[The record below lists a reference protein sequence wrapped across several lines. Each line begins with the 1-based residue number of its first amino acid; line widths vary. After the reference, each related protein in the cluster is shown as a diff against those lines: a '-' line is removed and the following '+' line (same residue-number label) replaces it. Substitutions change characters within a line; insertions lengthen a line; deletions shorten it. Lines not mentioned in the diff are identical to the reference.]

1 MTFKQTFSLIGP
13 LVSSI
18 LRTRPANSMASSP
31 LIKRTLMGLLA
42 SITTFSCGLALGA
55 AGDAK
60 FIDEADGSLKDTSLW
75 NSGFYRSAIFSVQI
89 YDPDGI
95 NSDSFTNPPS
105 TALTATSAAID
116 AINPIEGFGSTH
128 AEVSLRYDSTIVLA
142 ETGDTI
148 ELQFS
153 DELGNAERLEIVIR
167 FNDVDTAVE
176 LSVTSP
182 TPYATATAQEVN
194 SALFTVARYATKLE
208 EQVVALENQLS
219 TLEASKADLISSIE
233 AEEASLAA
241 VDTALESLNPST
253 PITAADLV
261 GRNYCVSWQGRLYD
275 SSPTSGFFGMKFEA
289 AKWVWTF
296 DSETEFTTKVI
307 STFRNANDHDHYNLN
322 ISSNFGEFLAEWTPF
337 NTNQSTE
344 GQSFSGTYELFEGFF
359 LSMQTP
365 GVPYNGGVIIS
376 ANGNFVAQN
385 DVFTIDNGRP
395 DNPWMLQVRTFGSIC
410 DPENFF

>member
-1 MTFKQTFSLIGP
+1 LAKHALTSTAAAIG
-13 LVSSI
+13 I
-18 LRTRPANSMASSP
+18 LAA
-31 LIKRTLMGLLA
+31 
-42 SITTFSCGLALGA
+42 GLAFGA
-55 AGDAK
+55 ELIAP
-60 FIDEADGSLKDTSLW
+60 T
-75 NSGFYRSAIFSVQI
+75 
-89 YDPDGI
+89 
-95 NSDSFTNPPS
+95 FTPNTPA
-105 TALTATSAAID
+105 TVEEVNAALTSIAD
-116 AINPIEGFGSTH
+116 
-128 AEVSLRYDSTIVLA
+128 Y
-142 ETGDTI
+142 
-148 ELQFS
+148 
-153 DELGNAERLEIVIR
+153 
-167 FNDVDTAVE
+167 VE
-176 LSVTSP
+176 
-182 TPYATATAQEVN
+182 A
-194 SALFTVARYATKLE
+194 LE
-208 EQVVALENQLS
+208 EQVIALENELS
-219 TLEASKADLISSIE
+219 TLEASKADLISSIEAEEGSEADLISSIE

-275 SSPTSGFFGMKFEA
+275 SSPTSGAFGMKFEA